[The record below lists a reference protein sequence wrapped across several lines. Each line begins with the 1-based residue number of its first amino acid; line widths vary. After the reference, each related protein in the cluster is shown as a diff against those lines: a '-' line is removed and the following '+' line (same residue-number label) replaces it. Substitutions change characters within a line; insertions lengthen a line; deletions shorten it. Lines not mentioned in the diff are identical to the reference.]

1 MIAFHFPELH
11 IRDILSWKN
20 CNIKTKKCSNKKC
33 INLRSSGGPKAIYL
47 FGSESFKIVFFW
59 AWSMFRCSTL
69 FFWCDD
75 AHWVEKPFWKSIHIC
90 HALGI
95 LWIFLL
101 YSYCKAISVLKEPVY
116 FVDSFNF
123 LEQYTIFQNNNKIS
137 MRFKTEIPLSC
148 VGILPRENKG
158 MYTMNIGMLLQK

>member
-1 MIAFHFPELH
+1 MKTNWLRFISQNFTYVTYFRGKIAILKPRSAVTKNALICAVVEVLKPYTYLVQKASKSCFFEL
-11 IRDILSWKN
+11 DL
-20 CNIKTKKCSNKKC
+20 CSVARPC
-33 INLRSSGGPKAIYL
+33 
-47 FGSESFKIVFFW
+47 
-59 AWSMFRCSTL
+59 

-75 AHWVEKPFWKSIHIC
+75 AHWVEKPFWKSIHIF

-101 YSYCKAISVLKEPVY
+101 YSYCKAISVLKEHVY

-137 MRFKTEIPLSC
+137 MCFKTEIPH
-148 VGILPRENKG
+148 GILPREKSYVHNEYRK
-158 MYTMNIGMLLQK
+158 

>member
-1 MIAFHFPELH
+1 MIAFHFSELH

-33 INLRSSGGPKAIYL
+33 INLRSSGGLKAIYL
-47 FGSESFKIVFFW
+47 FGSESFKVVFFELNLCFV
-59 AWSMFRCSTL
+59 ARPC

-75 AHWVEKPFWKSIHIC
+75 AHRVEKPFWKSIHTF

-95 LWIFLL
+95 LWNFLL
-101 YSYCKAISVLKEPVY
+101 HSYCKAISVLKEHSY

-123 LEQYTIFQNNNKIS
+123 LEQYTIFQNNKS
-137 MRFKTEIPLSC
+137 MCFKTLWFCLVKIK
-148 VGILPRENKG
+148 VI
-158 MYTMNIGMLLQK
+158 MNTTEM